1 LTNKGRSNGMRQSRL
16 VPAVEYLQSQRVR
29 AMIMRQFAAAVS
41 KYDVYIAPYIDMRAG
56 AAGRA
61 GGAAEAGRAG
71 AAGRAGGAGGAGGSD
86 APPPAPVPSA
96 IRDHFQVANLCGY
109 PAVSVPNGFTA
120 EGRPTSI
127 TFLGRLYAEAEV
139 LALARA
145 YQERAG
151 FHLKHPRLS

>member
-1 LTNKGRSNGMRQSRL
+1 
-16 VPAVEYLQSQRVR
+16 
-29 AMIMRQFAAAVS
+29 
-41 KYDVYIAPYIDMRAG
+41 MRA
-56 AAGRA
+56 
-61 GGAAEAGRAG
+61 
-71 AAGRAGGAGGAGGSD
+71 GAGGAGGEGRAGGSD
-86 APPPAPVPSA
+86 ALPPPPSA
-96 IRDHFQVANLCGY
+96 IREHFQVANLCGY

-127 TFLGRLYAEAEV
+127 TFLGRLYAEAEM